1 MGFHQ
6 YALNVYNH
14 QDTFYKN
21 STLIMLLDAD
31 SDLSKYKT
39 KVFRM
44 EPVVEIQ
51 MKKGEEWKTVQS
63 IEISG
68 ISEKEAEAA
77 EIIFSIELSDID
89 YSDGNYR
96 IKASVYENEKAAE
109 LVSKDMIWKSADIQN
124 QPLSSSEYLKL
135 YPFSLYADH
144 HLFSQNHEN
153 IKEAAKIQVLPK
165 GCAVLAED
173 VDDEQIHHVSCA
185 VLNPDV
191 CQFIHV
197 NDYLPK
203 TDSSISGV
211 RFEKGLRDEE
221 LYHFGH
227 QISAE
232 SLVEWIQ
239 SELDDA
245 VVIPNCFDLTYE
257 FGEQELYS
265 FEYLVNSE
273 TIRLSVINIE
283 GQQGSL
289 VAAD

>member
-1 MGFHQ
+1 M
-6 YALNVYNH
+6 
-14 QDTFYKN
+14 
-21 STLIMLLDAD
+21 
-31 SDLSKYKT
+31 
-39 KVFRM
+39 
-44 EPVVEIQ
+44 
-51 MKKGEEWKTVQS
+51 
-63 IEISG
+63 
-68 ISEKEAEAA
+68 
-77 EIIFSIELSDID
+77 
-89 YSDGNYR
+89 
-96 IKASVYENEKAAE
+96 
-109 LVSKDMIWKSADIQN
+109 
-124 QPLSSSEYLKL
+124 
-135 YPFSLYADH
+135 
-144 HLFSQNHEN
+144 
-153 IKEAAKIQVLPK
+153 
-165 GCAVLAED
+165 
-173 VDDEQIHHVSCA
+173 
-185 VLNPDV
+185 
-191 CQFIHV
+191 

-221 LYHFGH
+221 LYHSGH

-289 VAAD
+289 VAADQLKGREYTVLASMWIPSRMTESVFAEMLK